1 MFLNL
6 FTEDKLGIIKPS
18 SSRSSLRQG
27 IRSFRWLII
36 PNFEFENFIIIK
48 FFIQCSIC
56 NKRYTQK
63 SSLNTHMKSAHNTH
77 PIDNLLPIT
86 AQGNN
91 HTSDEDMSSPTSQNS
106 GQNQSVH
113 PQLYRPHEQIN
124 TSYTNVSSTHS
135 SGGSEKSSS
144 STNSNHS
151 PTQNQSN
158 DCNVSSAGSG
168 NGQMIE
174 RSKMGINASLTN
186 TPSSGGPGDLMLTP
200 QSSCSSSYPSPPEP
214 PVIQTPERINP
225 FQMTPILHSL

>member
-1 MFLNL
+1 
-6 FTEDKLGIIKPS
+6 
-18 SSRSSLRQG
+18 
-27 IRSFRWLII
+27 
-36 PNFEFENFIIIK
+36 
-48 FFIQCSIC
+48 
-56 NKRYTQK
+56 
-63 SSLNTHMKSAHNTH
+63 MKSAHNSH

-86 AQGNN
+86 TQNN
-91 HTSDEDMSSPTSQNS
+91 HTSDDDMSSPTSQNS
-106 GQNQSVH
+106 VPNQSV

-124 TSYTNVSSTHS
+124 GSYTNVSSTHS

-158 DCNVSSAGSG
+158 DCNVSSAGS
-168 NGQMIE
+168 GQMIE